1 MAQEKIGLT
10 LDIRGL
16 DMVTPVD
23 LLSDGRTPWSK
34 NFRLYAQQS
43 DDRQVAISSR
53 KGPGFYMSPLSETKT
68 ESLELETTKEVEV
81 GVTAPIL
88 AQRLVTTTGGRLN
101 RLDFKVKSTE
111 TSNGPLMVSLYSNKD
126 GRPSDLLAQSS
137 IGSGSITDS
146 LSWATVRFVDAPLLA
161 NGDELWVIFE
171 IQDDGDGTYLV
182 GCVEDEVGAKWSD
195 ASFAALD
202 TQPYGVNYKMYQT
215 PDIRLK
221 GTHRFNR
228 EAGDNITVA
237 AFNDGLYALDPISNS
252 WTVIESGHNASATH
266 YSFAVADGKLFW
278 VNGFDDLKAWD
289 GDTVETITDPELPI
303 LSHIIFHKD
312 RLFGVVASDKNKFIW
327 SEAPGNPTQLT
338 PDKQWYYAYLSTN
351 FAYVPAPKT
360 GSPITGLISFQDAL
374 FIFTQDNKW
383 VFSGYDK
390 GSFSMRQSTGS
401 KGALGF
407 NSITQDENHIYFVSD
422 DGLYQCNGS
431 QDTNIS
437 KDRIQPLFDA
447 CGNKFNIVPVVW
459 KNKVRFYMQSKGS
472 PHNDIVALYNKNI
485 DGEWELDTDTWVD
498 RALYFDD
505 ADDDQ
510 ELLEFS
516 SLYAMPM
523 LAEQG
528 YNSLGAPID
537 FEYRMKYDSF
547 GLPAQKKRVRRY
559 FPILQGVDN
568 TFNIR
573 IMMDKDFQDS
583 PRIKD
588 VLLAVNGSTWGDFK
602 WGDGTAWGGDKSFK
616 HHRQSYPGSAYY
628 WQLRIARKGVNNR
641 VAFIGAQYKY
651 RIKRM

>member
-111 TSNGPLMVSLYSNKD
+111 TSNGPLIVSLYSNKD

-221 GTHRFNR
+221 GTYRFNR

-312 RLFGVVASDKNKFIW
+312 RLFGVVASDKNKLIW

-360 GSPITGLISFQDAL
+360 GSPVTGLVSFQDAL

-407 NSITQDENHIYFVSD
+407 KSITQDENHIYFVSD
-422 DGLYQCNGS
+422 DGLYKCNGS
-431 QDTNIS
+431 EDTNIS

-472 PHNDIVALYNKNI
+472 PHNDIVALYTKNI
-485 DGEWELDTDTWVD
+485 NGEWELDTDTWVD

-516 SLYAMPM
+516 SLYAMPV

>member
-221 GTHRFNR
+221 GTYRFNR

-360 GSPITGLISFQDAL
+360 GSPVTGLISFQDSL

-485 DGEWELDTDTWVD
+485 NGEWELDTDTWVD

>member
-195 ASFAALD
+195 TSFAALD

-278 VNGFDDLKAWD
+278 VNSFDDLKAWD

-360 GSPITGLISFQDAL
+360 GSPVTGLVSFQDAL

-390 GSFSMRQSTGS
+390 GSFSMRQSTGA

-407 NSITQDENHIYFVSD
+407 KSVTQDENHIYFVSD
-422 DGLYQCNGS
+422 DGLYQFNGS

-485 DGEWELDTDTWVD
+485 NGEWELDTDTWVD

-573 IMMDKDFQDS
+573 IMMDKDFQDN

-602 WGDGTAWGGDKSFK
+602 WGDGTTWGGDKSFK